1 MADWIDWDAIKN
13 EYLTTKTSYRKLADK
28 YGVNKDTIWKK
39 GKEEDWDGQRRQHS
53 DNVQTKMLEADT
65 EQKVSGAKKLNEAAE
80 MLLSIAVEQMRAR
93 NPMKMSTQEMKHIS
107 GVLRDVKETLMIKSD
122 ADRREQEARIANLQK
137 QAEKEEQNHDVTITI
152 AGGDPSWQS

>member
-39 GKEEDWDGQRRQHS
+39 GKDEDWDGQRRRHS

-65 EQKVSGAKKLNEAAE
+65 EQKISGAKKLNEAAE
-80 MLLSIAVEQMRAR
+80 MLLGIAVAQMQAR
-93 NPMKMSTQEMKHIS
+93 NPMEMSTQEMKHIS

-152 AGGDPSWQS
+152 AGGDPLWQT